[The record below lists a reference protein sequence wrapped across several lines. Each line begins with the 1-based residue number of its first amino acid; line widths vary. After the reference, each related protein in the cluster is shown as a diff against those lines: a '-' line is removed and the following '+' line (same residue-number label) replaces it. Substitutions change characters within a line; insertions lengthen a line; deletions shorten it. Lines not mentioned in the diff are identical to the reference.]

1 MGLRLSPEAVS
12 ALARLEPEVRA
23 GAEAIGFAVA
33 AQLGRLRP
41 GLTATGDG
49 GDPLLASLAMAPEGE
64 PDAVSLAAIMAAHN
78 GYVRARGDTSAVSA
92 GALALARLLVWGQ
105 RAAMLGPAPRVTWI
119 GPEPRRPEGT
129 EGLALIAE
137 CVVEGGDGKRRRARA
152 VALVERPAAA

>member
-41 GLTATGDG
+41 GLTATEAGTE
-49 GDPLLASLAMAPEGE
+49 PLLSSLAMAPEGE
-64 PDAVSLAAIMAAHN
+64 PDPVSLAAIVAAHN
-78 GYVRARGDTSAVSA
+78 GYVRGRGDAGAVSA

-105 RAAMLGPAPRVTWI
+105 RAAMLGPAPRITWI
-119 GPEPRRPEGT
+119 GPEPRRPEGA
-129 EGLALIAE
+129 EGMTFTAE
-137 CVVEGGDGKRRRARA
+137 AVVESEGGGRRRARA
-152 VALVERPAAA
+152 VAIVERPGA